1 MSSPFNPKP
10 TALLCPLPFH
20 SLKKTKT
27 AAQSLPPQLPFTH
40 LDLNYFSTI
49 WPCLFNLPKPLEP
62 FPLFSAWKLYL
73 VQDWFNHRLLCEA
86 FPSQTAQGFC
96 LCLITAFD
104 PTVLVYLSVN
114 IIHNSLKDRNS
125 FLFTFLLPPSNPGPP
140 KQTKAPW
147 INDQKFS
154 LPSKLLQTTQLF
166 HLNCSKNRLAY
177 THTLGSIYILNNQFS
192 YNSILARN
200 SKFWWLSKQLACSKI
215 NSLEFLIYVSN
226 S

>member
-1 MSSPFNPKP
+1 MICSENNTAPDYPDQTTHFQHSLMRSLNLRGFILALPKLKQN
-10 TALLCPLPFH
+10 TKICPPPSTPNQLPFFAPFL
-20 SLKKTKT
+20 STALKKTKT

-49 WPCLFNLPKPLEP
+49 WPCLSNLPKPLEP

-73 VQDWFNHRLLCEA
+73 VQDWFSHCLLHEA

-104 PTVLVYLSVN
+104 LTVLVYLSVN

-140 KQTKAPW
+140 K
-147 INDQKFS
+147 
-154 LPSKLLQTTQLF
+154 
-166 HLNCSKNRLAY
+166 
-177 THTLGSIYILNNQFS
+177 
-192 YNSILARN
+192 
-200 SKFWWLSKQLACSKI
+200 
-215 NSLEFLIYVSN
+215 
-226 S
+226 

>member
-1 MSSPFNPKP
+1 MVPHGVEGLNPKQIYRKTRWGNDLQWELHSSRLSRADNTFPALTHEVIKSERLYTGPSQTKTKYQNMSSPFNPKP
-10 TALLCPLPFH
+10 TFH

-140 KQTKAPW
+140 K
-147 INDQKFS
+147 
-154 LPSKLLQTTQLF
+154 
-166 HLNCSKNRLAY
+166 
-177 THTLGSIYILNNQFS
+177 
-192 YNSILARN
+192 
-200 SKFWWLSKQLACSKI
+200 
-215 NSLEFLIYVSN
+215 
-226 S
+226 

>member
-1 MSSPFNPKP
+1 MICSESNTAPDYPDQTTHFQHSLMRSFNLRGFILAPPKLKQNTKIPFNPKP

-86 FPSQTAQGFC
+86 FPSQIAQGFC
-96 LCLITAFD
+96 LCLITVFD
-104 PTVLVYLSVN
+104 PTVIVYLSVN

-140 KQTKAPW
+140 K
-147 INDQKFS
+147 
-154 LPSKLLQTTQLF
+154 
-166 HLNCSKNRLAY
+166 
-177 THTLGSIYILNNQFS
+177 
-192 YNSILARN
+192 
-200 SKFWWLSKQLACSKI
+200 
-215 NSLEFLIYVSN
+215 
-226 S
+226 